1 MRARGQ
7 PSNTQINQQ
16 FPYQVAVPMAE
27 GRGLGYFNT
36 SGPLSSLCRIRHQV
50 NDGTRSYEVFCFA
63 DREQAERFRDAI
75 KGEDF
80 DPRDRVGHKWIR
92 GRGRKRDS
100 GRAQK
105 GYW

>member
-7 PSNTQINQQ
+7 PSATQIDRSY
-16 FPYQVAVPMAE
+16 PHQVAVPRFE
-27 GRGLGYFNT
+27 GRGLGYFSP
-36 SGPLSSLCRIRHQV
+36 SGPLSSLCGRRFDV
-50 NDGTRSYEVFCFA
+50 SDGTTGYEVFCFA

-80 DPRDRVGHKWIR
+80 DPRDRVGAKWHR
-92 GRGRKRDS
+92 GRGKARDAKRA
-100 GRAQK
+100 GK